1 MKVLV
6 VANRTAESEE
16 LREALM
22 RRAGE
27 GQVSF
32 TLLVPATPHGV
43 AWAADM
49 HSGSGEA
56 DEHMRRAVERLRAAG
71 LDVEG
76 KVGDP
81 DPVAAVEDAVNFES
95 FDAAIVSTLPT
106 HLSKWLKL
114 DLPHRVE
121 RATGLPVTHI
131 VASEVHAPAGQG

>member
-6 VANRTAESEE
+6 VANRTAESDE
-16 LREALM
+16 LLQALTS
-22 RRAGE
+22 RAEE

-49 HSGSGEA
+49 HSGSSEA
-56 DEHMRRAVERLRAAG
+56 EEHMRRAVDRLRAAG

-81 DPVAAVEDAVNFES
+81 DPVAAVEDIVNFDA

-106 HLSKWLKL
+106 HLSKWLKM

-131 VASEVHAPAGQG
+131 VASEVKAPAEQG